1 MKIDLNTSLKNN
13 IHENSLTKTMKHF
26 TFTKE
31 QIVEKFVDVELPEEG
46 YDNQGFYMGS
56 EQRLRYVLVTI
67 DMSPENTR
75 DGGQLLLGQ
84 EDNKFYNCIEFWY
97 GEPTYRTDSYSKVN
111 NPEILQQLMDMDY
124 DALEQYVCHN
134 NFEWLGDDFDHMEEY
149 LDFVSEMQDEWQFI
163 KGDICNDSEYMEII
177 KKPWIR
183 DKERG
188 YKSDNKYEIA
198 YKILLENALITNE
211 IKKRLEAI
219 GVN

>member
-1 MKIDLNTSLKNN
+1 MKT
-13 IHENSLTKTMKHF
+13 
-26 TFTKE
+26 TFTKQ
-31 QIVEKFVDVELPEEG
+31 QIVEKFVDVELPEQG
-46 YDNQGFYMGS
+46 YDNQGFYQGS

-134 NFEWLGDDFDHMEEY
+134 NFEWLGDDFIHMEEY
-149 LDFVSEMQDEWQFI
+149 MDFVSEMQDKWQFVR
-163 KGDICNDSEYMEII
+163 GDICNDDEYMEII
-177 KKPWIR
+177 KQPWIL
-183 DKERG
+183 DEVKG

-211 IKKRLEAI
+211 IKKRLETI